1 MNNQTLHEAPFI
13 SLRRLELCSREN
25 AHRVANRLFEHK
37 RRPVAVI
44 RTDNPMKPFHVTD
57 EDTHGDYV
65 EVELRA

>member
-1 MNNQTLHEAPFI
+1 MSNQTLHEEPVI

-25 AHRVANRLFEHK
+25 AHRVANRLFELK

-44 RTDNPMKPFHVTD
+44 RTGNPMKPFHVTD
-57 EDTHGDYV
+57 ETTQTDHV

>member
-1 MNNQTLHEAPFI
+1 MDSEPFDDPSI
-13 SLRRLELCSREN
+13 VSLRRLQLCSREN

-37 RRPVAVI
+37 RRPVGVI

-57 EDTHGDYV
+57 EATYGYHV

>member
-1 MNNQTLHEAPFI
+1 MSNQTLHETPVI
-13 SLRRLELCSREN
+13 SVRRLELCSREN

-44 RTDNPMKPFHVTD
+44 RTGNPMKPFHVTD
-57 EDTHGDYV
+57 EQTYGDHV